1 MRHKGNSLFLFHQEK
16 QLIFERIFPHFSRFG
31 KPTGLPRCLSRDF
44 HSFFTSPLVFYENES
59 SSNQYADSIF
69 DLLVADVKRVRT
81 LSGAK
86 ALSTRPDLSGGNV
99 GTCFSASVG
108 QGGIMQTDLYR
119 FINTDI
125 LDAALNMAI
134 DEAIL
139 IHHLNG
145 EVPPTLR
152 VFRWSQ
158 PSISLGR
165 FQSVEREIELDL
177 CQQRDVPL
185 VRRPT
190 GGRAVYHRDE
200 FTYSIVISKRYGV
213 PSGIIAAYAYLAQG
227 LMAAL
232 RLLRVQ
238 AEISDER
245 VNKHPSAACFA
256 SSTQADLTSGGFKLV
271 GSAQVWKEDTL
282 LQQGSLPLDD
292 RAAEFFDM
300 LRYPDTTARQEALAL
315 YCQKMTPLHMLKPTA
330 SWDDV
335 AQAFKNGFSTFFQRT
350 FELGELSSSEW
361 ELAHQLVQEKYS
373 KLTWHRERVTLIQ

>member
-1 MRHKGNSLFLFHQEK
+1 MSE
-16 QLIFERIFPHFSRFG
+16 P
-31 KPTGLPRCLSRDF
+31 
-44 HSFFTSPLVFYENES
+44 
-59 SSNQYADSIF
+59 
-69 DLLVADVKRVRT
+69 
-81 LSGAK
+81 
-86 ALSTRPDLSGGNV
+86 
-99 GTCFSASVG
+99 
-108 QGGIMQTDLYR
+108 YR
-119 FINTDI
+119 FLNTNVHN
-125 LDAALNMAI
+125 AAMNMAI
-134 DEAIL
+134 DESIL
-139 IHHLNG
+139 THHLKG

-165 FQSVEREIELDL
+165 FQSIEREIVSEQCLESG
-177 CQQRDVPL
+177 VAL

-232 RLLRVQ
+232 RLLGVQ

-271 GSAQVWKEDTL
+271 GSAQVWKEDAL

-300 LRYPDTTARQEALAL
+300 LHYPDTTTRQEALTL
-315 YCQKMTPLHMLKPTA
+315 YCQKMASLHTLKPTA
-330 SWDDV
+330 SWDDI
-335 AQAFKNGFSTFFQRT
+335 A
-350 FELGELSSSEW
+350 
-361 ELAHQLVQEKYS
+361 
-373 KLTWHRERVTLIQ
+373 